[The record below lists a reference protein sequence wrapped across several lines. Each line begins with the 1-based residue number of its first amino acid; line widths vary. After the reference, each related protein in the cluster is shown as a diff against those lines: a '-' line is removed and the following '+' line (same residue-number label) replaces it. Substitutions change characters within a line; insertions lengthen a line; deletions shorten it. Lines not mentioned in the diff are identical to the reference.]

1 MAQPTRRRTPNR
13 STNREDAFAC
23 FMGDVVH
30 RLKNKLGGIHGF
42 ADLLQ
47 KELPEDDPRLRYV
60 QRIQSG
66 VDQVDEMFVRLMKLF
81 RTPALRREK
90 IELTDRLAAAVG
102 RVTGLAGRTAGVDFA
117 EKLRKAPKIRV
128 TGDPDLLDD
137 TLFHLL
143 DFTCQT
149 AETVWSLSVSAPD
162 GRPAAVTLRYEL
174 PENGLPENRSDRI
187 SELLKHAQPVEARIS
202 LAVADRLCR
211 LLGGRLKMEAPDS
224 RSRCLLLQIKRET

>member
-1 MAQPTRRRTPNR
+1 
-13 STNREDAFAC
+13 
-23 FMGDVVH
+23 MGDVVH

-81 RTPALRREK
+81 RTPVIRTEK
-90 IELTDRLAAAVG
+90 IELTDRLAAAAG
-102 RVTGLAGRTAGVDFA
+102 RLTGLAGARAAAGVDFA

-162 GRPAAVTLRYEL
+162 GRPAAVTIRYEL
-174 PENGLPENRSDRI
+174 PENGLSENRSDRI
-187 SELLKHAQPVEARIS
+187 GELLRRAQPVEARIS

>member
-1 MAQPTRRRTPNR
+1 
-13 STNREDAFAC
+13 
-23 FMGDVVH
+23 MGDVVH

-90 IELTDRLAAAVG
+90 IELTDRLAAAAG
-102 RVTGLAGRTAGVDFA
+102 RVAGLAGRTDGVDFT
-117 EKLRKAPKIRV
+117 EKLRKSPKIRV

-143 DFTCQT
+143 DFACQT

-162 GRPAAVTLRYEL
+162 GRPAAVTIRYEL

-187 SELLKHAQPVEARIS
+187 SELLKRAQPVEARIS

-211 LLGGRLKMEAPDS
+211 LLGGRLKMETPDS

>member
-1 MAQPTRRRTPNR
+1 MVQPSRRRLPVRSANR
-13 STNREDAFAC
+13 DDAFAC

-81 RTPALRREK
+81 RTPELRREK
-90 IELTDRLAAAVG
+90 IELTDRLAAAAG
-102 RVTGLAGRTAGVDFA
+102 RVTGLSGRTAGVDFP
-117 EKLRKAPKIRV
+117 EKIRKAQKVRV
-128 TGDPDLLDD
+128 TGDPDVLDD

-149 AETVWSLSVSAPD
+149 AETVWALTVSAPD
-162 GRPAAVTLRYEL
+162 GRPAAVTIRYEL

-187 SELLKHAQPVEARIS
+187 SELLRNAQPVEARIS

-211 LLGGRLKMEAPDS
+211 LLGGRLKMEAPDP
-224 RSRCLLLQIKRET
+224 RSRCLLLQIKREI